1 MGLRFTETQM
11 NRFGKAVAATV
22 LAAAMVAAT
31 GAQGHAFWFTERS
44 KQFAMV
50 FGVGADD
57 LDMVKRMPK
66 VTSFNA
72 YDPEGKEVPSKLTVT
87 GPLVLVDVQND
98 PAIVAATMNYGVW
111 SKAPDGEWY
120 PKGKDEVPGAT
131 VSEQNYKYGVRIRH
145 DGKVVPLLPGQK
157 LQIVPVKA
165 KLPEK
170 MGQPIKLKVYFDGKP
185 VAGARVMEDW
195 VNDPDAKG
203 VKTGKDGTVTLKV
216 RNQGLNVIVA
226 VWNTKPEDPSKTNTV
241 EHLATLSFVL
251 DHEPE

>member
-1 MGLRFTETQM
+1 MGHP
-11 NRFGKAVAATV
+11 GKIAAVAALV
-22 LAAAMVAAT
+22 SAAVFSSVAAA
-31 GAQGHAFWFTERS
+31 HAFWFTERS
-44 KQFAMV
+44 KQFAMI

-66 VTSFNA
+66 VTSFAA
-72 YDPEGKEVPSKLTVT
+72 YDEDGKEVASKLVPT

-120 PKGKDEVPGAT
+120 AKGKDEVPGAT
-131 VSEQNYKYGVRIRH
+131 VSEQNYKYGVRIRR

-157 LQIVPVKA
+157 LQIVPVNA

-170 MGQPIKLKVYFDGKP
+170 MGQPLKLKVYFEGKP
-185 VAGARVMEDW
+185 VAGARVMSDW
-195 VNDPDAKG
+195 VNDPDQKG

-226 VWNTKPEDPSKTNTV
+226 VFNTKPEDPAKTNTV

-251 DHEPE
+251 PHEPE